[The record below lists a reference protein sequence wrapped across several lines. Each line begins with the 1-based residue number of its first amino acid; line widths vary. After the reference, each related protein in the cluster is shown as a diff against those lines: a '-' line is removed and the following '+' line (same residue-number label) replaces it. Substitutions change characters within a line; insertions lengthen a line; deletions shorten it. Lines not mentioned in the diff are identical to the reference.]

1 LELIRD
7 LHDVPN
13 FDTNGR
19 DRPFQS
25 YHPRRP
31 AMHFSRSLLLAAAV
45 VAAPL
50 AVGQSP
56 DHGAHRL
63 AQAGTAASKDMAE
76 GEVRKVDKDAG
87 KITLKHGELKTLEM
101 PPMTMVFQVREKSL
115 LDKVKA
121 GDKVRFSAE
130 KVGGALTVTAIE
142 PAK

>member
-1 LELIRD
+1 
-7 LHDVPN
+7 
-13 FDTNGR
+13 
-19 DRPFQS
+19 
-25 YHPRRP
+25 
-31 AMHFSRSLLLAAAV
+31 MHFFRSLLLAAAV
-45 VAAPL
+45 AGAPFVL
-50 AVGQSP
+50 AQSP
-56 DHGAHRL
+56 DHGAHHV
-63 AQAGTAASKDMAE
+63 AQAGATAPKDMVE

-101 PPMTMVFQVREKSL
+101 PAMTMVFQVKEKSM